1 MRCAAVHGAWI
12 VCDVSL
18 RAGWLLSRGAGG
30 AMLLTEVF
38 LGWDGWPEGWVD
50 GWSVGWVDGVM
61 GLRVGFI
68 NINDM
73 YNNDVCKG
81 LVYAYEAYE
90 VK

>member
-1 MRCAAVHGAWI
+1 MTIEMKRNALADFC
-12 VCDVSL
+12 
-18 RAGWLLSRGAGG
+18 LLAS
-30 AMLLTEVF
+30 
-38 LGWDGWPEGWVD
+38 

-73 YNNDVCKG
+73 YNNDVGKG
-81 LVYAYEAYE
+81 GVRVYEAYE